1 MKNFFTVIVIVAVSV
16 LFFFSYYATKNLYFR
31 YRQKRINTDLK
42 KKTYEDEKKY
52 IRFYLRALLN
62 DLESGKLH
70 WILIFSR
77 LKPET
82 KIELIYNS
90 ITHMIQLQHRLRNL
104 TNTEYSTLK
113 KLGLH
118 SSETKND
125 LYSLSVSRNST
136 IVTDVVYFLLE
147 QVGGQKYAQNIKVVT
162 SGG

>member
-16 LFFFSYYATKNLYFR
+16 LIFFSYYATKNLYFR

-90 ITHMIQLQHRLRNL
+90 ITHMIQLQHRLRDL

-162 SGG
+162 

>member
-1 MKNFFTVIVIVAVSV
+1 MKNFFTVIVIIAVSI
-16 LFFFSYYATKNLYFR
+16 FIFITYYTGKNLYSR
-31 YRQKRINTDLK
+31 YRQKRINSDIQK
-42 KKTYEDEKKY
+42 KNYEDEKKY
-52 IRFYLRALLN
+52 IRFHLRTLLN
-62 DLESGKLH
+62 DLEAGKLH

-77 LKPET
+77 LNPEI

-90 ITHMIQLQHRLRNL
+90 INNMIQLQHRIRNL
-104 TNTEYSTLK
+104 NSSEFNKLK

-118 SSETKND
+118 SIDTKNE

-147 QVGGQKYAQNIKVVT
+147 QVGEQKYARNIRVVT